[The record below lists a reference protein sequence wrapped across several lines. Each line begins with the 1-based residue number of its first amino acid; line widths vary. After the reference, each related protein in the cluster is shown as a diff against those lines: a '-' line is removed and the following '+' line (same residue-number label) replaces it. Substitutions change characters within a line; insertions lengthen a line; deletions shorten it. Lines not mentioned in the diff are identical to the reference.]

1 MAKQLPSVNKPA
13 WEGRHWNTSNLLSK
27 RSLRKAK
34 QVILGKEADKG
45 LLFKLFIY
53 VLLLDVAYIY
63 LNPLIYM
70 ATTMVK
76 DSVDL
81 LDPAVQWIPRTI
93 YMGTLQDAWDMLK
106 YVKSFMISLG
116 LSTTIAICQ
125 TVFCAIAGYAFARL
139 VFPFKKLLMLGLI
152 LSFIIPPQVTILPM
166 LIAARELDW
175 VNTLYPI
182 LLPALFG
189 HGLKGALF
197 VIIYRQF
204 FSTQPKELE
213 EAARIDGA
221 GAFKV
226 FYRVMMPLARPA
238 IVVVFLFSFVWNWN
252 DSYFPS
258 MFLINSDTVPLSM
271 GISQVSA
278 QLATL
283 EKEAGPS
290 IFSEPLKMGSSF
302 MIILPPILLYI
313 FTQRHFVEGV
323 ERTGLVE

>member
-1 MAKQLPSVNKPA
+1 MAKQAPAVQKPFWKKRKA
-13 WEGRHWNTSNLLSK
+13 LSFNLFS
-27 RSLRKAK
+27 RAGLRKTK

-45 LLFKLFIY
+45 LLFKLFLY
-53 VLLLDVAYIY
+53 VLLLDTAYIY
-63 LNPLIYM
+63 LNPLFYM
-70 ATTMVK
+70 ITTMVK

-106 YVKSFMISLG
+106 YAQSFFVSLG
-116 LSTTIAICQ
+116 LSTFIAVCQ
-125 TVFCAIAGYAFARL
+125 TIFCAVAGYAFARL
-139 VFPFKKLLMLGLI
+139 QFPFKKLMLFGLI

-166 LIAARELDW
+166 LIAARELGW
-175 VNTLYPI
+175 INTLYPL

-238 IVVVFLFSFVWNWN
+238 IIVVFLFSFVWNWN

-258 MFLINSDTVPLSM
+258 MFLIKSDLTPLSM

-278 QLATL
+278 QLTAL
-283 EKEAGPS
+283 EQEAGPS

-302 MIILPPILLYI
+302 LIILPPILLYI
-313 FTQRHFVEGV
+313 FTQRYFVEGV

>member
-1 MAKQLPSVNKPA
+1 MAKQIPTANRPTWKSRRGFPLH
-13 WEGRHWNTSNLLSK
+13 WFGRTG
-27 RSLRKAK
+27 LRKTK

-45 LLFKLFIY
+45 LLFKLFLY
-53 VLLLDVAYIY
+53 VLLLDTAYIY
-63 LNPLIYM
+63 LNPLFYM
-70 ATTMVK
+70 VTTMVK
-76 DSVDL
+76 DAVDL
-81 LDPAVQWIPRTI
+81 LDPAVQWVPRTI

-106 YVKSFMISLG
+106 YVQSFFVSLG
-116 LSTTIAICQ
+116 LSTTIAVFQ
-125 TVFCAIAGYAFARL
+125 TLFCAVAGYAFARL
-139 VFPFKKLLMLGLI
+139 QFPFKRLLLFGLI

-166 LIAARELDW
+166 LIAARELGW
-175 VNTLYPI
+175 VNTFYPL

-238 IVVVFLFSFVWNWN
+238 IIVVFLFSFVWNWN

-258 MFLINSDTVPLSM
+258 MFLINSDLTPLSM
-271 GISQVSA
+271 GISQVSS
-278 QLATL
+278 QLSAL
-283 EKEAGPS
+283 EQESGPS

-302 MIILPPILLYI
+302 LIILPPILLYI
-313 FTQRHFVEGV
+313 FTQRYFVEGV

>member
-1 MAKQLPSVNKPA
+1 MAKQIPSVDRPGWKIRRGFPKK
-13 WEGRHWNTSNLLSK
+13 LLSK
-27 RSLRKAK
+27 AGLRKGK
-34 QVILGKEADKG
+34 QLILGKEADKG
-45 LLFKLFIY
+45 LLFKLFLY
-53 VLLLDVAYIY
+53 VLLLDTAYIY
-63 LNPLIYM
+63 LNPLFYM
-70 ATTMVK
+70 VTTMIK
-76 DSVDL
+76 NSVDL
-81 LDPAVQWIPRTI
+81 MDPAVQWIPRTI

-106 YVKSFMISLG
+106 YAQSFLVSLG
-116 LSTTIAICQ
+116 LSTTIAVCQ

-139 VFPFKKLLMLGLI
+139 HFPFKKLLLFGLI

-166 LIAARELDW
+166 LIAARELGW
-175 VNTLYPI
+175 VNTFYPL

-238 IVVVFLFSFVWNWN
+238 IIVVFLFSFVWNWN

-258 MFLINSDTVPLSM
+258 MFLINADLNPLSM
-271 GISQVSA
+271 GISQVSS
-278 QLATL
+278 QLSAL
-283 EKEAGPS
+283 EQEVGPS

-302 MIILPPILLYI
+302 LIILPPILLYI
-313 FTQRHFVEGV
+313 FTQRYFVEGV